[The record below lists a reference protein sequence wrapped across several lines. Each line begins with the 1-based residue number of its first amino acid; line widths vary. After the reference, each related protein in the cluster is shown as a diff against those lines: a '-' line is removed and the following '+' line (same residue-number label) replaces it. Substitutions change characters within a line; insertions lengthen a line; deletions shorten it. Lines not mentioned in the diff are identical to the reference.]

1 MDALDQTHLLRRFA
15 WARLAVA
22 GLLLTAAAVL
32 SLVTV
37 PQINLNGFG
46 VAVLVI
52 AASSAGVLGMYGRLV
67 PPRGMASLILGLD
80 VVTTT
85 LIVLMTGGPQSVFAF
100 LYVLVIIASCVLLSR
115 QGALVVAAGASLL
128 FTAVVVGRTIV
139 PVASLLDAPNEMTAL
154 EVMTM
159 FMNTGTFLVVAITA
173 GSLAEHYRSAHHELE
188 DQQKDL
194 SDLQAFKDLIFQ
206 SVGAGLIALD
216 GGGRITA
223 YNRAAADVT
232 GVTPARALGAPWHA
246 IFGDGV
252 NLAETLAAVQN
263 DPRAFRRYELNLRP
277 ASGGLDVPVAITFWA
292 LRSGS
297 GQTVGLIAVCED
309 LSSMKQMEARV
320 RQADRLAT
328 VGRMAANIAHEI
340 RNPLASLTG
349 AIEVLARDGDLGGT
363 RDRLAQIVVR
373 ESERLDHI
381 IKDLLDYARPAPL
394 VLQPINL
401 ADTLDE
407 VLLLLEHRPLPDNV
421 KIVRAYDRELGVEAD
436 PQQIRQVFWNLCL
449 NALQAMVEGG
459 ELQVAARREGRLVQV
474 RVSDAGHGIHAADL
488 PHIFEPFFSTKS
500 EGSGIG
506 LALVHRIVQE
516 HGGDIDVRSH
526 AGQGTIFTITLPA
539 GDA

>member
-1 MDALDQTHLLRRFA
+1 M
-15 WARLAVA
+15 
-22 GLLLTAAAVL
+22 
-32 SLVTV
+32 
-37 PQINLNGFG
+37 
-46 VAVLVI
+46 
-52 AASSAGVLGMYGRLV
+52 
-67 PPRGMASLILGLD
+67 
-80 VVTTT
+80 
-85 LIVLMTGGPQSVFAF
+85 
-100 LYVLVIIASCVLLSR
+100 LVIIASCVLLSR
-115 QGALVVAAGASLL
+115 QGALVVAAAASLL

-139 PVASLLDAPNEMTAL
+139 PFAALLDAPNEMTAL

-173 GSLAEHYRSAHHELE
+173 GSLAEHYRSAHHALE

-263 DPRAFRRYELNLRP
+263 DPRAFRRYELSLRP
-277 ASGGLDVPVAITFWA
+277 GSGGADVPVAITFWA

-459 ELQVAARREGRLVQV
+459 ELQVAARREGRVVQV

-526 AGQGTIFTITLPA
+526 AGQGTVFTITLPA

>member
-22 GLLLTAAAVL
+22 GLLLTAAGLL

-37 PQINLNGFG
+37 PEINLKGFG
-46 VAVLVI
+46 GAVLVI
-52 AASSAGVLGMYGRLV
+52 AASSAGVLGVRPRLV
-67 PPRGMASLILGLD
+67 RPRSIASLLLGLD
-80 VVTTT
+80 VVTAT
-85 LIVLMTGGPQSVFAF
+85 LIVLMTGGPESVFAF
-100 LYVLVIIASCVLLSR
+100 LYVLIIIASCVLLSR
-115 QGALVVAAGASLL
+115 QGALALAAVASLL
-128 FTAVVVGRTIV
+128 YTAVVVGRTLV
-139 PVASLLDAPNEMTAL
+139 PFAYVLEAASETTAL

-173 GSLAEHYRSAHHELE
+173 GSLAEHYRSAHHALE
-188 DQQKDL
+188 DQRKDL

-216 GGGRITA
+216 RSARITA
-223 YNRAAADVT
+223 YNQAAGDMT
-232 GVTPARALGAPWHA
+232 GVTANRAIGAPWHT
-246 IFGDGV
+246 IFGGGV
-252 NLAETLAAVQN
+252 NIAETTAAIQN
-263 DPRAFRRYELNLRP
+263 DPRSFRRYELNLRP
-277 ASGGLDVPVAITFWA
+277 ANGPEVPVAITFWA

-297 GQTVGLIAVCED
+297 GEPVGLIAVCED
-309 LSSMKQMEARV
+309 LSPLKQMEARV

-349 AIEVLARDGDLGGT
+349 AIEVLARDAELGGT
-363 RDRLAQIVVR
+363 RERLAQIVVR

-394 VLQPINL
+394 ALQPINL

-407 VLLLLEHRPLPDNV
+407 VLLLLEHRPAPDNV
-421 KIVRAYDRELGVEAD
+421 KIARAYDRDLAVDAD

-449 NALQAMVEGG
+449 NALEAMPEGG
-459 ELQVAARREGRLVQV
+459 ELQVAARREDRFVRV
-474 RVSDAGHGIHAADL
+474 RVSDGGHGIHPADL

-526 AGQGTIFTITLPA
+526 AGHGTIFTITLPA